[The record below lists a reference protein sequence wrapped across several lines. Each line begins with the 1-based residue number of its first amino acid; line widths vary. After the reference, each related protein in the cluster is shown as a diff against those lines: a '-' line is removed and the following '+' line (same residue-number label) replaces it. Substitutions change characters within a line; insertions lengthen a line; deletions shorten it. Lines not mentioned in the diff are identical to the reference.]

1 MSKVKVVLVT
11 AALCLVIAGPAR
23 AVGDPAP
30 DQHGLTTAGGSQV
43 PSIAQGVTS
52 SPTPTQQPSAAAQPG
67 ASPEPTAS
75 PLASSS
81 TGPAAQPSEEA
92 TQRALEAGFAKG
104 EGKAADLH
112 GVADS
117 LYKGKWFSAKAEDK
131 RRCIVRKETGGN
143 YESVS
148 SGGDYRG
155 AYQMSRPLAVGAAWM
170 MQAEVRKEFGAE
182 AVATVEKL
190 RDIPTQKWNRYWQ
203 DRAFWTIWRNGSGSD
218 HWRVRG
224 C

>member
-1 MSKVKVVLVT
+1 MRKAKVMLVT
-11 AALCLVIAGPAR
+11 AAACLVVAGPAQ
-23 AVGDPAP
+23 AAGDPAP
-30 DQHGLTTAGGSQV
+30 DQHRRAASESSQAPTVTPTV
-43 PSIAQGVTS
+43 PAA
-52 SPTPTQQPSAAAQPG
+52 PTPTPQPSVATQPA
-67 ASPEPTAS
+67 ASPATTAN
-75 PLASSS
+75 PLVPPADS
-81 TGPAAQPSEEA
+81 PAAPPVDEP
-92 TQRALEAGFAKG
+92 TQRALEAGYAKG
-104 EGKAADLH
+104 EGKAADLR

-117 LYKGKWFSAKAEDK
+117 LYKGKWFSVKAEDN
-131 RRCIVRKETGGN
+131 RRCILRKETGGN

-170 MQAEVRKEFGAE
+170 MQAEVRKELGAQ
-182 AVATVEKL
+182 AAATVEKL
-190 RDIPTQKWNRYWQ
+190 RDIPMQKWNRYWQ

>member
-1 MSKVKVVLVT
+1 MRKVQVVLAT
-11 AALCLVIAGPAR
+11 ASLCLVIASPAR
-23 AVGDPAP
+23 AAGDPAP
-30 DQHGLTTAGGSQV
+30 GQHGLSVAAGSPAPIVV
-43 PSIAQGVTS
+43 PAAAPVPV
-52 SPTPTQQPSAAAQPG
+52 PTPTPTPTPTVAAQPP
-67 ASPEPTAS
+67 ASPDLSTSPAVAPIDEP
-75 PLASSS
+75 
-81 TGPAAQPSEEA
+81 AQR
-92 TQRALEAGFAKG
+92 TLEAGYAKG

-117 LYKGKWFSAKAEDK
+117 LYKGKWFSVKAEDN

-155 AYQMSRPLAVGAAWM
+155 AYQMSRALAVGAAWM
-170 MQAEVRKEFGAE
+170 MQGEVKKEFGTE
-182 AVATVEKL
+182 AAAVVDKL

-218 HWRVRG
+218 HWHVRG